1 MHEEQ
6 KTIKIQVFDT
16 LDELPSDERYL
27 LSKAIDAR
35 ELAYAPY
42 SGFKVGAAVQL
53 DSGVIYTGNN
63 QENVAYPSGLC
74 AERVAIF
81 SAMAENPT
89 SVVEKIAITAR
100 ASNHEMNTPVYPC
113 GSCRQV
119 IAEYEFNSAK
129 PIRMILFGNSGKVH
143 VVEGMGNLLPFAF
156 NAENLL
162 GKK

>member
-1 MHEEQ
+1 MYEQQ
-6 KTIKIQVFDT
+6 KTIRIQVYDAP
-16 LDELPSDERYL
+16 DELPSDERYL
-27 LSKAIDAR
+27 LEKAIDAR

-53 DSGVIYTGNN
+53 DSGIIYTGNN

-89 SVVEKIAITAR
+89 SLVEKIAITAK
-100 ASNHEMNTPVYPC
+100 ASNHEVDIPVYPC
-113 GSCRQV
+113 GACRQV
-119 IAEYEFNSAK
+119 IAEYEFNSAH
-129 PIRMILFGNSGKVH
+129 PIRLILYGSSGKVH
-143 VVEGMGNLLPFAF
+143 TVDGMINLLPFAF
-156 NAENLL
+156 NAENLI

>member
-1 MHEEQ
+1 MTNHEVTVRMES
-6 KTIKIQVFDT
+6 FNS
-16 LDELPSDERYL
+16 LEELPSDEQYL
-27 LSKAIDAR
+27 LKKAIEAR

-42 SGFKVGAAVQL
+42 SKFKVGAAVQL
-53 DSGVIYTGNN
+53 DSGIIYTGNN

-81 SAMAENPT
+81 SAMSENPH
-89 SVVEKIAITAR
+89 SIVEKIAITAR
-100 ASNHEMNTPVYPC
+100 SENFDIQEPVYPC

-119 IAEYEFNSAK
+119 IAEYEFNSKQA
-129 PIRMILFGNSGKVH
+129 IRMILYGTAGTVH
-143 VVEGMGNLLPFAF
+143 VLDGMANLLPFAF